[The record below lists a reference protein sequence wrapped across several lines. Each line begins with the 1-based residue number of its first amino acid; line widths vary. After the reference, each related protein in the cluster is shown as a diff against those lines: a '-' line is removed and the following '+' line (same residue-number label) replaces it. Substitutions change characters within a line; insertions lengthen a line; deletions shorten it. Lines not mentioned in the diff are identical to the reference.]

1 HIRYTGLAFGFF
13 SQINLKAKRQTGQ
26 PFSDCPACLFSC
38 PILQRARALHI
49 GSFLFANWEV
59 FSKAAQPS
67 TGRLGW
73 VVRIDSR
80 AGSFSLTKALHKP
93 GKLNFVQFHVAQD
106 KSKIQQNI

>member
-1 HIRYTGLAFGFF
+1 LVLHFF
-13 SQINLKAKRQTGQ
+13 YAAGTRRSKKENPPDGRFFWT
-26 PFSDCPACLFSC
+26 
-38 PILQRARALHI
+38 LHI

-67 TGRLGW
+67 AGRLGW
-73 VVRIDSR
+73 GVRI
-80 AGSFSLTKALHKP
+80 GSLLGTFSLTKALHKP